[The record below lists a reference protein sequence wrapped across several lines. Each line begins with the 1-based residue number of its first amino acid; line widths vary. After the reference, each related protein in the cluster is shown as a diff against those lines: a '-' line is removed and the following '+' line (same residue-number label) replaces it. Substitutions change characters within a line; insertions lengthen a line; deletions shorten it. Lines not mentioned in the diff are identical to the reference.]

1 MENQQSVSQPVQQ
14 TVTPSSQPTATSLLG
29 VFAILDQACGIYK
42 KKLGVFLGIMAIA
55 ILATIGSLI
64 LLGGIGYLGYL
75 FIYPN
80 FVIGATVL
88 FIFLAILFI
97 LICFISQGWSYVA
110 LLYAIKDSQEKIG
123 IKELYRRAWSKV
135 FSYWWVSFL
144 VGLIIMGGF
153 YLFAVPGIIFSVWF
167 SLAIFVLIAED
178 LKGMNALLKSREYT
192 KGRWWS
198 IFWRFLFII
207 IVGFVILI
215 LFLIVGAILSSIF
228 AIGLSFLKISFS
240 LVIIQIIL
248 NLFTSLL
255 SGLAQFFLT
264 PLIMTYLFLVYK
276 NLKDV
281 KGEFVFTP
289 TNGKKAIFIATG
301 IFGILVILIVTIFVA
316 LTLKATPETY
326 WTKPDQA
333 ELVDNQNIES
343 LSALNIIKI
352 QTELDNYYIGNDKY
366 PSVLNEM
373 PLDVSQVSIFIDPLT
388 EQPYSYQ
395 LLDKGEDYMLCAQTK
410 SKDLRC
416 VTSEDL
422 YLDTDLE
429 KDSDLEN
436 TDL

>member
-1 MENQQSVSQPVQQ
+1 MENQQSVPQPVQQ

-75 FIYPN
+75 FIHPIS
-80 FVIGATVL
+80 VIGATVL

-240 LVIIQIIL
+240 LIIIQIIL
-248 NLFTSLL
+248 NLL

-289 TNGKKAIFIATG
+289 TKGKKAIFIAIG
-301 IFGILVILIVTIFVA
+301 IFGILVILIVTIFA
-316 LTLKATPETY
+316 ILTFLKSTSETVY
-326 WTKPDQA
+326 WTKQDQA
-333 ELVDNQNIES
+333 ELVDGQNIERLRS
-343 LSALNIIKI
+343 LQA
-352 QTELDNYYIGNDKY
+352 ELDNYYVNNDKY
-366 PSVLNEM
+366 PSALNEM
-373 PLDVSQVSIFIDPLT
+373 PLDVSQVSIFIDLLT